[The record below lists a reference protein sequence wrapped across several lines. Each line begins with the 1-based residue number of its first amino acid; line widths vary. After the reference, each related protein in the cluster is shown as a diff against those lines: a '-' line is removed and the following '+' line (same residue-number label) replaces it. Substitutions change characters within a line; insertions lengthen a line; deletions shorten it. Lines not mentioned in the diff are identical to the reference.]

1 LAADTVLTGYE
12 IANNALCETDTLE
25 PGMRKT
31 AKSKPK
37 TNEKNPRV
45 LGAEVCRTGKRRVL
59 GKIVKVTKSLL
70 TVQWDTGSRE
80 LYGRRGQA
88 FYGHAGSDGEAIT
101 SSPSG
106 KLLEDLW
113 GGEDD
118 VRITIPTEGARKR
131 ITQGLE
137 NEAKVAEQRAAAQ
150 AKIES
155 DPAYQMR
162 QGDLERYTEALRGLG
177 HVENGWNDHSHFRIE
192 LDGITPAEMDAMV
205 EAICS
210 VRAKK

>member
-1 LAADTVLTGYE
+1 
-12 IANNALCETDTLE
+12 
-25 PGMRKT
+25 MSKT

-37 TNEKNPRV
+37 PTKEKNPLV

-70 TVQWDTGSRE
+70 TVQWNTGSRE

-88 FYGHAGSDGEAIT
+88 FYGHAGGDGEAIT
-101 SSPSG
+101 SGPSG
-106 KLLEDLW
+106 KPLEDLW
-113 GGEDD
+113 GDEDD

-131 ITQGLE
+131 IAQGLE
-137 NEAKVAEQRAAAQ
+137 NEAKVAEQRAAAR

-155 DPAYQMR
+155 DPTYQKR
-162 QGDLERYTEALRGLG
+162 QTDLERYTEALRGFG
-177 HVENGWNDHSHFRIE
+177 HVENGWNDRSHFRVE
-192 LDGITPAEMDAMV
+192 LDGIRPEEMDAMV
-205 EAICS
+205 EAIRS